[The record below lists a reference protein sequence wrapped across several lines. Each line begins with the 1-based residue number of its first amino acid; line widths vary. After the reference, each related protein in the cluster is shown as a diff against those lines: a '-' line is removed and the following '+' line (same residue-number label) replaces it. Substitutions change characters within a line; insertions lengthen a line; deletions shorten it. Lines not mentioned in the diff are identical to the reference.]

1 MIFNIINYILYL
13 KKNTHSLQYVRNH
26 FKNSEKTFTLSED
39 KSHIFRKS
47 KIILENSI
55 LDIYKCPFLKIR
67 NTFGKKKMLKIR
79 EKAETIKKIKVRPL
93 KKVFQICD
101 DKFFLRNYKN
111 IILIKKYLGIFSVS
125 IIHTDN
131 D

>member
-1 MIFNIINYILYL
+1 MLLKFAKYDFNIINYILYL
-13 KKNTHSLQYVRNH
+13 KKKVISLHYVRDCW
-26 FKNSEKTFTLSED
+26 KNSEKTFTLSED

-67 NTFGKKKMLKIR
+67 NTFGKKKLLKIR
-79 EKAETIKKIKVRPL
+79 EKAETIKKNSVSLL

-101 DKFFLRNYKN
+101 DIFFYE
-111 IILIKKYLGIFSVS
+111 IIKILF
-125 IIHTDN
+125 
-131 D
+131 